1 MSKNSN
7 DNGSITNYSTGSCAN
22 CSESDGEEL
31 TEPTSGEKNLAKKKN
46 FKFDDKI
53 YDFTIYKINNMME
66 ELWRTD
72 LDNPEIFVLNNI
84 LEMYIDCEIDIR
96 WCGGYPMPLAAD
108 GDDYFDFDIA
118 ERVMEDILH

>member
-7 DNGSITNYSTGSCAN
+7 DNGSITTGSCAN
-22 CSESDGEEL
+22 HGNYGE
-31 TEPTSGEKNLAKKKN
+31 SGEKNLAKKKN

-53 YDFTIYKINNMME
+53 YDFTIYKIHDMME

-96 WCGGYPMPLAAD
+96 WCGGYPMPLAID
-108 GDDYFDFDIA
+108 GDDYFDFDITD
-118 ERVMEDILH
+118 RIMEDILH